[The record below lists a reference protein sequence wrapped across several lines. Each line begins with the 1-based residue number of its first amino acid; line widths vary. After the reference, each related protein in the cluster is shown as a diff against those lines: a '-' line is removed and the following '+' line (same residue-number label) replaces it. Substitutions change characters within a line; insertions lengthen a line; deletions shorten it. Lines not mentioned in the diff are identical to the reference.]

1 MVKKRVCHCGFGV
14 GEGASCVMVE
24 GEDRLRRK
32 GKNLVALRRNGLGL
46 ERVSCITGFWRRR
59 SSRGRMA
66 RSGGGESG
74 LWSETWSARSVE
86 KLINCYTI
94 GLS

>member
-1 MVKKRVCHCGFGV
+1 MHYWILETEEQPWPD
-14 GEGASCVMVE
+14 GEV
-24 GEDRLRRK
+24 
-32 GKNLVALRRNGLGL
+32 
-46 ERVSCITGFWRRR
+46 
-59 SSRGRMA
+59 
-66 RSGGGESG
+66 GGGESG